1 MDKSKHGIKSNM
13 VDLWL
18 TVVILRSR
26 RTRLASGNVE
36 CGAAWGC
43 ATQNH
48 GSHSQSGHI
57 LGESGAHHSGTWCG
71 LAQRRAWRRTT
82 GDSTLTSS
90 RRLTQGHSDWT
101 ELISP
106 LRFVWQQS
114 LLTPPWQWEWCS
126 SICIYILKKKNV
138 FPHTSHEFIKNRLF
152 KHLKM
157 NYLMLPI
164 SIME

>member
-57 LGESGAHHSGTWCG
+57 LCESGAHHSGTWCG

-90 RRLTQGHSDWT
+90 GRLTQGHGDWT
-101 ELISP
+101 EFISP
-106 LRFVWQQS
+106 LRFVFSQLQR
-114 LLTPPWQWEWCS
+114 LTTPTWQWEWCS
-126 SICIYILKKKNV
+126 TICIVYILKKKMFFHIHHINLSKID
-138 FPHTSHEFIKNRLF
+138 FSNIWKWNIWFCR
-152 KHLKM
+152 
-157 NYLMLPI
+157 
-164 SIME
+164 SQ